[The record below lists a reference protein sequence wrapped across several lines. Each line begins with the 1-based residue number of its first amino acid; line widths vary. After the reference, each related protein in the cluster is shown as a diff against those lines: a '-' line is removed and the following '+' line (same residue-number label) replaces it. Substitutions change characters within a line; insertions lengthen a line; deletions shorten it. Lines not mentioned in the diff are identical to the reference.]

1 MFFKQHWEDQ
11 TMAEPRDPDENDTA
25 EYPVAEIEAAK
36 KVNDPGEA
44 HRKGYSADPPGTKP
58 SQKPAIP
65 LRPDVP
71 TPQRH

>member
-1 MFFKQHWEDQ
+1 
-11 TMAEPRDPDENDTA
+11 MADRKDVDKTDEQEFAQID
-25 EYPVAEIEAAK
+25 AAK

-71 TPQRH
+71 SPQRH

>member
-1 MFFKQHWEDQ
+1 
-11 TMAEPRDPDENDTA
+11 MAEREDLDRTDEQECAQID
-25 EYPVAEIEAAK
+25 AAK

-71 TPQRH
+71 APQRH